1 VRRSAVRTAAGVL
14 LLSLAVAANL
24 PGQNAARN
32 SPQRPLA
39 VVRLN
44 GAEYL
49 PAADFGARFGL
60 KPLRSAVGRKL
71 TLKSNWTTIE
81 LEADTREC
89 AINGVRVFLGE
100 AIRDHRGAL
109 HVSRIDAEKLITP
122 ILLPG
127 SGQTSVPAVRTIV
140 IDPGHGGSDPGM
152 ENKALR
158 LQEKT
163 LALDTAL
170 RLKQELERQGYKV
183 VLTRDTDVYLDQ
195 QERSAIANANRAG
208 LFVSIHFNAIARD
221 RKTSGVE
228 VFTFAPQFQ
237 RSTNAWSPGTGNDTE
252 KDPAPVNRHDHWSV
266 VLAQS
271 IQRRFVVDLKAFD
284 RGRKIAHWGVLR
296 VLNCPGILVECGFL
310 TSVEEARK
318 IATPHYRQHLAQA
331 IANGIRDYAAT
342 AGDSRAK
349 SAGASVRQSRS
360 PRTTN

>member
-14 LLSLAVAANL
+14 LLSLAVAASL
-24 PGQNAARN
+24 SGQNAARN

-39 VVRLN
+39 AVRLN

-60 KPLRSAVGRKL
+60 KALHTADGRKL

-183 VLTRDTDVYLDQ
+183 VLTRRDDRQLARSKKADLQKRGELTLGTKADLFISLHYNSVESGADRVTGVEVYSLTPQYQYSHSDP
-195 QERSAIANANRAG
+195 EREDSTAAIANLG
-208 LFVSIHFNAIARD
+208 
-221 RKTSGVE
+221 
-228 VFTFAPQFQ
+228 
-237 RSTNAWSPGTGNDTE
+237 
-252 KDPAPVNRHDHWSV
+252 NRHDHWNAL
-266 VLAQS
+266 LAYN
-271 IQRRFVVDLKAFD
+271 IHRELLAGLKASD
-284 RGRKIAHWGVLR
+284 RGLKRGRLAVLR
-296 VLNCPGILVECGFL
+296 FASCPAVLVEAGFL
-310 TSVEEARK
+310 SNDAEARK
-318 IATPHYRQHLAQA
+318 IATPAYRQK
-331 IANGIRDYAAT
+331 IAESVAEGVRVYANLVEGVRRQR
-342 AGDSRAK
+342 AGQR
-349 SAGASVRQSRS
+349 
-360 PRTTN
+360 

>member
-1 VRRSAVRTAAGVL
+1 MAAD
-14 LLSLAVAANL
+14 L

-60 KPLRSAVGRKL
+60 KPLRSADGRKL

-183 VLTRDTDVYLDQ
+183 VLTRRDDRQLARSKKSDLQKRGELTLGTKADLFISLHYNSVESGADRVTGVEVYSLTPQYQYSHSDP
-195 QERSAIANANRAG
+195 EREDSTAAIANLG
-208 LFVSIHFNAIARD
+208 
-221 RKTSGVE
+221 
-228 VFTFAPQFQ
+228 
-237 RSTNAWSPGTGNDTE
+237 
-252 KDPAPVNRHDHWSV
+252 NRHDHWNAL
-266 VLAQS
+266 LAYN
-271 IQRRFVVDLKAFD
+271 IHRELLAGLKASD
-284 RGRKIAHWGVLR
+284 RGLKRGRLAVLR
-296 VLNCPGILVECGFL
+296 FASCPAVLVEAGFL
-310 TSVEEARK
+310 SNDVEARK
-318 IATPHYRQHLAQA
+318 IATPAYRQK
-331 IANGIRDYAAT
+331 IAESVAEGVRVYANLVEGVRRQR
-342 AGDSRAK
+342 AGQR
-349 SAGASVRQSRS
+349 
-360 PRTTN
+360 

>member
-1 VRRSAVRTAAGVL
+1 MRRSAARTAAGVL

-60 KPLRSAVGRKL
+60 KPLRSADGRKL

-183 VLTRDTDVYLDQ
+183 VLTRRDDRQLARTKKADLQKRGELTLGTKADLFISLHYNSVESGADRVTGVEVYSLTPQYQYSHSDP
-195 QERSAIANANRAG
+195 EREDSTAAIANLG
-208 LFVSIHFNAIARD
+208 
-221 RKTSGVE
+221 
-228 VFTFAPQFQ
+228 
-237 RSTNAWSPGTGNDTE
+237 
-252 KDPAPVNRHDHWSV
+252 NRHDHWNAL
-266 VLAQS
+266 LAYN
-271 IQRRFVVDLKAFD
+271 IHRELLAGLKASD
-284 RGRKIAHWGVLR
+284 RGLKRGRLAVLR
-296 VLNCPGILVECGFL
+296 FASCPAVLVEAGFL
-310 TSVEEARK
+310 SNDAEARK
-318 IATPHYRQHLAQA
+318 IATPAYRQK
-331 IANGIRDYAAT
+331 IAESVAEGVRVYANLVEGVRRQR
-342 AGDSRAK
+342 AGQR
-349 SAGASVRQSRS
+349 
-360 PRTTN
+360 

>member
-1 VRRSAVRTAAGVL
+1 MRRSAVRTAAGVL
-14 LLSLAVAANL
+14 LLSLAVAADL

-60 KPLRSAVGRKL
+60 KPLRSADGRKL

-183 VLTRDTDVYLDQ
+183 VLTRRDDRQLARSKKADLQKRGELTLGTKADLFISLHYNSVESGADRVTGVEVYSLTPQYQYSHSDP
-195 QERSAIANANRAG
+195 EREDSTAAIANLG
-208 LFVSIHFNAIARD
+208 
-221 RKTSGVE
+221 
-228 VFTFAPQFQ
+228 
-237 RSTNAWSPGTGNDTE
+237 
-252 KDPAPVNRHDHWSV
+252 NRHDHWNAL
-266 VLAQS
+266 LAYN
-271 IQRRFVVDLKAFD
+271 IHRELLAGLKASD
-284 RGRKIAHWGVLR
+284 RGLKRGRLAVLR
-296 VLNCPGILVECGFL
+296 FASCPAVLVEAGFL
-310 TSVEEARK
+310 SNDAEARK
-318 IATPHYRQHLAQA
+318 IATPAYRQK
-331 IANGIRDYAAT
+331 IAESVAEGVRVYANLVEGVRRQR
-342 AGDSRAK
+342 AGQR
-349 SAGASVRQSRS
+349 
-360 PRTTN
+360 